1 MPENKGEVENNGGVE
16 DNEEYE
22 GMTSEQYEYEME
34 QIELMFPDAK
44 FSISIG
50 LEELDDVITEQPH
63 IVIKHAHKCYCYD
76 EAPKQTEFYYISGDR
91 ITNKLVIEKLIEQGL
106 ELDCN
111 HGFLEGFHKPRY
123 SDVQFEIVTGS

>member
-1 MPENKGEVENNGGVE
+1 MPESKGEVDNNGGVE

-63 IVIKHAHKCYCYD
+63 IVIKHAYNCYCYD

-111 HGFLEGFHKPRY
+111 HHF
-123 SDVQFEIVTGS
+123 